1 MNIIPEFNDEIFKK
15 NRTDQGL
22 TSSEIT
28 KHILTTAKEV
38 KSKKGLFMVK
48 EASVWIEEAKKR
60 PIPNMLFSEFWH
72 EGELCI
78 LFADTNTGK
87 SILAVQIGN
96 SITLGEPIPGFKL
109 EAPKQK
115 VLYLDFELS
124 DKQFEVRYSENYNN
138 HYLFTHNFLRAEIDP
153 DAEVPEGKFEEFL
166 YSSLEKSISETEIK
180 ILIVDNIT
188 YLKSDN
194 EKAKDALPLMKLL
207 KALKTKFNL
216 SILALAH
223 TPKRDATKPI
233 NRNDLSGSKML
244 INFCDASFAIGESQ
258 QETGARYL
266 KQIKA
271 RNTEVKY
278 DSKNVMLCQIAK
290 PSNFLMF
297 NFKTHADEHDILL
310 NRDNSYEDKRP
321 IARAMKEEGATID
334 EIMQKLDVSRGWVSN
349 NTSDITNKKG
359 RNRTSKKDSSDNNSL
374 LDFL

>member
-15 NRTDQGL
+15 NLTDQCL

-96 SITLGEPIPGFKL
+96 SIALGEPIPGFKL

-124 DKQFEVRYSENYNN
+124 DKQFEVRYSENYKN
-138 HYLFTHNFLRAEIDP
+138 HYLFTDSFLRAEIDP
-153 DAEVPEGKFEEFL
+153 DAEFPEGKFEEFL
-166 YSSLEKSISETEIK
+166 NASLEKTISETQCK

-188 YLKSDN
+188 YLKNDN
-194 EKAKDALPLMKLL
+194 EKAKDALPLMKHL
-207 KALKTKFNL
+207 KTIKTKFNL

-223 TPKRDATKPI
+223 TPKRDATKAI

-258 QETGARYL
+258 QENGARYL

-271 RNTEVKY
+271 RNTEIKF
-278 DSKNVMLCQIAK
+278 DSENVMLCQIVK
-290 PSNFLMF
+290 PINFLMF
-297 NFKTHADEHDILL
+297 DFITHANEQAHLKTLGPNQAEELVFRAKDLKNEGKTQREIAKEL
-310 NRDNSYEDKRP
+310 N
-321 IARAMKEEGATID
+321 IGLGT
-334 EIMQKLDVSRGWVSN
+334 V
-349 NTSDITNKKG
+349 NKYLKA
-359 RNRTSKKDSSDNNSL
+359 
-374 LDFL
+374 

>member
-216 SILALAH
+216 SILALA
-223 TPKRDATKPI
+223 P
-233 NRNDLSGSKML
+233 
-244 INFCDASFAIGESQ
+244 FQVCVSFRG
-258 QETGARYL
+258 
-266 KQIKA
+266 
-271 RNTEVKY
+271 
-278 DSKNVMLCQIAK
+278 CQIPKALA
-290 PSNFLMF
+290 PQVPNQSHL
-297 NFKTHADEHDILL
+297 
-310 NRDNSYEDKRP
+310 P
-321 IARAMKEEGATID
+321 
-334 EIMQKLDVSRGWVSN
+334 
-349 NTSDITNKKG
+349 TSTP
-359 RNRTSKKDSSDNNSL
+359 RYASPHV
-374 LDFL
+374 